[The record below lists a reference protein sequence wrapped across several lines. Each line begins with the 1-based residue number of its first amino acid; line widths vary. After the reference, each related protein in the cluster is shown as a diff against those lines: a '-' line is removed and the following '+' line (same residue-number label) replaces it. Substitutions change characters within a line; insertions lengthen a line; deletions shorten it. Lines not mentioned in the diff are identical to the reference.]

1 MLLIFSDLD
10 ATLLDHHS
18 YSFDDALP
26 ALQLIKDKKIP
37 LILASSKTYEEM
49 INIQSKLG
57 VTDPFIYE
65 NGSGI
70 FFKSKKIAL
79 GKSYSQIIK
88 ILQGLKNDF
97 SFTSFSQLGP
107 SGIQKKT
114 GLDDES
120 SQRASLREFS
130 EPLIWEDSEN
140 KLEIFKVLLK
150 KQGLVGTQGGRFIT
164 ISSAQ
169 TKGDALLWVKKRYQE
184 VSENKI
190 VTIGLGDSEN
200 DINMLSRVDKAI
212 IVRHPNR
219 PPPIIK
225 NNPTTI
231 VTTLIG
237 PKGWNEAI
245 IDCIDSI

>member
-70 FFKSKKIAL
+70 FFKGKKIAL
-79 GKSYSQIIK
+79 GQSYSQILNV
-88 ILQGLKNDF
+88 LQDLKTDF

-107 SGIQKKT
+107 KGIQKET
-114 GLDDES
+114 GLNKES

-130 EPLIWEDSEN
+130 EPLIWEDSEI
-140 KLEIFKVLLK
+140 KLDSFKVLLK
-150 KQGLVGTQGGRFIT
+150 RHGLIGMQGGRFIT
-164 ISSAQ
+164 VSSAQ

-184 VSENKI
+184 ASEDKI
-190 VTIGLGDSEN
+190 LTIGLGDSEN
-200 DINMLSRVDKAI
+200 DINMLNKVDKAI
-212 IVRHPNR
+212 IVRRPNKLPPEIKGHPM
-219 PPPIIK
+219 K
-225 NNPTTI
+225 I

-245 IDCIDSI
+245 INCIG

>member
-70 FFKSKKIAL
+70 FFKGKKIAL
-79 GKSYSQIIK
+79 GQSYSQILNV
-88 ILQGLKNDF
+88 LQDLKTDF

-107 SGIQKKT
+107 KGIQKET
-114 GLDDES
+114 GLNKES

-130 EPLIWEDSEN
+130 EPLIWEDSEI
-140 KLEIFKVLLK
+140 KLDSFKVLLK
-150 KQGLVGTQGGRFIT
+150 KHGLIGMQGGRFIT
-164 ISSAQ
+164 VSSAQ

-184 VSENKI
+184 ASEDKI
-190 VTIGLGDSEN
+190 LTIGLGDSEN
-200 DINMLSRVDKAI
+200 DINMLNKVDKAI
-212 IVRHPNR
+212 IVRRPNKLPPEIKGR
-219 PPPIIK
+219 PMK
-225 NNPTTI
+225 I

-245 IDCIDSI
+245 INCIG

>member
-1 MLLIFSDLD
+1 M
-10 ATLLDHHS
+10 
-18 YSFDDALP
+18 
-26 ALQLIKDKKIP
+26 
-37 LILASSKTYEEM
+37 
-49 INIQSKLG
+49 
-57 VTDPFIYE
+57 
-65 NGSGI
+65 
-70 FFKSKKIAL
+70 

-184 VSENKI
+184 VSEDKI
-190 VTIGLGDSEN
+190 FTIGLGDSEN
-200 DINMLSRVDKAI
+200 DINMLSKVDKAI
-212 IVRHPNR
+212 IVRHPNK
-219 PPPIIK
+219 PPPQIK
-225 NNPTTI
+225 GHSAEI
-231 VTTLIG
+231 VTRLIG

-245 IDCIDSI
+245 INCIG

>member
-1 MLLIFSDLD
+1 
-10 ATLLDHHS
+10 
-18 YSFDDALP
+18 
-26 ALQLIKDKKIP
+26 
-37 LILASSKTYEEM
+37 
-49 INIQSKLG
+49 
-57 VTDPFIYE
+57 
-65 NGSGI
+65 
-70 FFKSKKIAL
+70 
-79 GKSYSQIIK
+79 
-88 ILQGLKNDF
+88 
-97 SFTSFSQLGP
+97 
-107 SGIQKKT
+107 
-114 GLDDES
+114 
-120 SQRASLREFS
+120 
-130 EPLIWEDSEN
+130 
-140 KLEIFKVLLK
+140 VLLK